1 MRYEKAEKLLQLAMD
16 MQAARTGLS
25 LGDIQERYGV
35 KRRTAQRMRDAILR
49 IFPHADEVQSG
60 ERTKR
65 WRIPSG
71 VMDPLIAFSA
81 NELADLE
88 TAISLLKRENLDN
101 KAVTLEVLST
111 KISALLKP
119 EVARHIDPD
128 LDALLEA
135 EGLAMRPGPRPRI
148 RAHVV
153 KDLRQAI
160 KACRKVVL
168 HHRNRVTRRLGQ
180 RKVCPYGFLHGNRH
194 YLVALN
200 LRNNTNDYRLY
211 SLPNIEKVE
220 LTNEPFER
228 NPDFSLEEFA
238 RRSFGVFQEPTG
250 SFDVAWR
257 FLPTAAPDARDFLF
271 HPEQTTEDQPDGS
284 LIVRFHAAGALEMAW
299 HLYKWGKEV
308 EVLEPKHL
316 ARMCHK
322 NRTDWPGLP

>member
-1 MRYEKAEKLLQLAMD
+1 MRYEKADKLLQLAMD

-25 LGDIQERYGV
+25 LGDIQEKYGV
-35 KRRTAQRMRDAILR
+35 KRRTAQRMRDAIFR
-49 IFPHADEVQSG
+49 VFPHADEVKSG

-65 WRIPSG
+65 WRIPNG
-71 VMDPLIAFSA
+71 VMDQLIAFSA
-81 NELADLE
+81 DELADLE
-88 TAISLLKRENLDN
+88 TAISLLKRENLDD
-101 KAVTLEVLST
+101 KAVTLEVLAT
-111 KISALLKP
+111 KIRALLKP
-119 EVARHIDPD
+119 EVARRIDPD

-148 RAHVV
+148 RAYVV
-153 KDLRQAI
+153 EDLRQAI

-168 HHRNRVTRRLGQ
+168 YHRNRVTHRLVQ
-180 RKVCPYGFLHGNRH
+180 RKICPYGFLHGNRH

-220 LTNEPFER
+220 LTDEPFER
-228 NPDFSLEEFA
+228 NPDFSLKEFA
-238 RRSFGVFQEPTG
+238 RQSFGVFQEPTG

-257 FLPTAAPDARDFLF
+257 FSPTAAPDARDFLF
-271 HPEQTTEDQPDGS
+271 HPGQTTEDQPDGS

-316 ARMCHK
+316 AHMCHK